1 MSRVRDTMWR
11 LEPHTAAKHEILRR
25 YLKAWFPILGRRHPR
40 LVFVDGF
47 CGPGRY
53 AGGEDGSPLVALEV
67 AGSLVDAIRA
77 EPEFVFID
85 ECADRMAHLRSEL
98 SAVGWNDR
106 FRITTLE
113 GPFAR
118 EFPSVLDRIGP
129 PGPATPPLFVFIDP
143 FGFAGVPFDLVRR
156 TLAYRSAEA
165 LVHLDTDSLR
175 RFLTHPNAHI
185 RDHMVERFGTREVLG
200 IEDHTGDRVRAL
212 RELYQSQIRQH
223 ARFVRY
229 FEMLDESG
237 VDIYHLFFASN
248 SERGFEKMKD
258 AMWAVDPQGTFR
270 FSDKTDPNQ
279 AILMGPDPGGE
290 LLTAVL
296 ERFAGRTVDA
306 REVKAWVVAETIYR
320 KPHLTA
326 ALRMAESGGA
336 IAVDQLRRDGSRRK
350 RGTYP
355 DGTIVTFPGDAAQ
368 R

>member
-1 MSRVRDTMWR
+1 MSRVRDTMWL
-11 LEPHTAAKHEILRR
+11 LEPHTAAKHEILWR
-25 YLKAWFPILGRRHPR
+25 YLGAWFGILGEFPR

-47 CGPGRY
+47 CGPGLY
-53 AGGEDGSPLVALEV
+53 AGGEDGSPLVALKA
-67 AGSLVDAIRA
+67 AGSQVDRIQAQ
-77 EPEFVFID
+77 PEFVFID
-85 ECADRMAHLRSEL
+85 ERADRMAHLKSEL
-98 SAVGWNDR
+98 SAGGWNDR
-106 FRITTLE
+106 FRITTRE
-113 GPFAR
+113 GPFAQ
-118 EFPSVLDRIGP
+118 EFPNVLDRIGP

-175 RFLTHPNAHI
+175 RFLTHPNARI
-185 RDHMVERFGTREVLG
+185 RDHMVERIGTCEVLG
-200 IEDHTGDRVRAL
+200 IEDRGGGRVRAL
-212 RELYQSQIRQH
+212 RELYQSQIGKH

-229 FEMLDESG
+229 FEMLDDNG
-237 VDIYHLFFASN
+237 ADVYHLFFASN
-248 SERGFEKMKD
+248 SELGFEKMKD

-279 AILMGPDPGGE
+279 AVLMGPDPGGE
-290 LLTAVL
+290 LSSAVL

-306 REVKAWVVAETIYR
+306 CEVKAWVVTGTIYR

-326 ALRMAESGGA
+326 VLKTAESGGT
-336 IAVDQLRRDGSRRK
+336 IAVNRLKRDRSRRK

-355 DGTIVTFPGDAAQ
+355 DGTIITFPGDAVQ